1 MSKNTNLTDDRVF
14 GFMCHKKLA
23 DCFIEEK
30 LKEVKSRI
38 EKTMEDVVLVIGV
51 GVRLITR

>member
-1 MSKNTNLTDDRVF
+1 
-14 GFMCHKKLA
+14 MCHKKLA